1 MCSLLLDIG
10 YCSDTG
16 MTLYWVN
23 RGSVFL
29 ESVYF
34 DSEWEASNHNRTQRS
49 HTKNC
54 LSLFVFCTYSLAYV
68 GKLYMMITL

>member
-34 DSEWEASNHNRTQRS
+34 DSEWEASNHNRTQS
-49 HTKNC
+49 NHTKNC
-54 LSLFVFCTYSLAYV
+54 L
-68 GKLYMMITL
+68 

>member
-1 MCSLLLDIG
+1 MKTRGESFWTSCVVYDQILDIAD
-10 YCSDTG
+10 YLTVDTG

-34 DSEWEASNHNRTQRS
+34 DSEWEASNHNRTQS
-49 HTKNC
+49 NHTKNG
-54 LSLFVFCTYSLAYV
+54 L
-68 GKLYMMITL
+68 